1 MGFARTS
8 GAHFENQCGRPTA
21 VLEMMA
27 ITLTSFEAGAIA
39 CVEYSFASIGDEH
52 HRTPDDIHELVFVG
66 VPMALTGPGARTQLQ
81 QIVTTIIVASA
92 LTP

>member
-1 MGFARTS
+1 
-8 GAHFENQCGRPTA
+8 
-21 VLEMMA
+21 MA

-39 CVEYSFASIGDEH
+39 CVEYSFASISDEH

-81 QIVTTIIVASA
+81 
-92 LTP
+92 